1 MLGAQSKSP
10 IKQLYLETF
19 SIPLSDIIK
28 TRRMIYMQKILQRP
42 ESELIRKIYEA
53 LKADPVP
60 DDWCLM
66 VKNDFEE
73 IYFEISEQEIINMD
87 F

>member
-1 MLGAQSKSP
+1 
-10 IKQLYLETF
+10 
-19 SIPLSDIIK
+19 
-28 TRRMIYMQKILQRP
+28 MQKILQRP